1 MNFKYYFFA
10 LAMVGGLLFSACEP
24 KENTMPVKHL
34 SKPDSVYV
42 YQMEADGTEKLSSIV
57 FYTYDAAMNNTVV
70 FKTLVSPDYYV
81 QVTKNRTEMQYN
93 SKGLMTMKIDS
104 WYYIDKAAWRDVEC
118 RVYSYDDNSR
128 LTTEY
133 EYPRYS
139 NPLPKVNYKLFYTWT
154 DGTHAEVIGYNCML
168 EPNDTTGVATQRLVN
183 TYTSEGKIE
192 NQKFYW
198 LMYPN
203 PNNTPDFEY
212 ELTYDQYE
220 NLVCLNTI
228 SHSRGMP
235 SSREYNKYEYDEQG
249 NILVKWNYTSY
260 GEDDNYVL
268 SAKYVYFY

>member
-1 MNFKYYFFA
+1 
-10 LAMVGGLLFSACEP
+10 MVGGLLFSACEP

-57 FYTYDAAMNNTVV
+57 FYTYDAVRNNTSILDSIVV
-70 FKTLVSPDYYV
+70 PQLVISMY
-81 QVTKNRTEMQYN
+81 RTDMQYN

-104 WYYIDKAAWRDVEC
+104 RYYIDKAAWRDVEC

-212 ELTYDQYE
+212 WLTYNQYGD
-220 NLVCLNTI
+220 TI
-228 SHSRGMP
+228 SIKTYEKGMFAHQK
-235 SSREYNKYEYDEQG
+235 YNKYEYDEQG
-249 NILVKWNYTSY
+249 NILVKWSAQIS
-260 GEDDNYVL
+260 EDR
-268 SAKYVYFY
+268 SAEDVDFTKKYVYYY